1 LRAQFCF
8 GVSGA
13 VVESQAAHPVLDEL
27 VKTPQVRDHHCAPCR
42 HCLERRETKG
52 FAHFSKAGI
61 DENGRT
67 SIRAYQGALLE
78 YGTSEFAC
86 NPERPRKCR
95 ELLQVIST
103 IPSLCDLVRAD
114 DPQSPLGEHA
124 GIIFRSCRGE

>member
-1 LRAQFCF
+1 MLRGSLPVPAQPSAADPSSDATIASAVCF

-61 DENGRT
+61 DEKGRT
-67 SIRAYQGALLE
+67 SRRAYRCAWLGP
-78 YGTSEFAC
+78 GDSEC
-86 NPERPRKCR
+86 
-95 ELLQVIST
+95 
-103 IPSLCDLVRAD
+103 LV
-114 DPQSPLGEHA
+114 
-124 GIIFRSCRGE
+124 